1 VGPLGDNRIADA
13 FSPTPHGWQPG
24 VRLLRAVSRLIALLR
39 AISRPRIPK
48 APPLP
53 SGSRSV
59 LLYSPANLNNVDGS
73 TIWVDSVIR
82 TLLVDP
88 QMHVTLPLRA
98 PQRRDVITGAL
109 RRLDRVRL
117 VDAHPRL
124 AGRSLGLTT
133 TQALDLIERLDRDR
147 PFDAILLRSFQLCL
161 RATERQSLRGR
172 IWACYILEP
181 ERDPDDPDYR
191 REMGRIAEAS
201 RHVVVQS
208 EGMRRLLESVVP
220 EAIGRTI
227 VLPPGIPEA
236 TPRRADA
243 GRPVQRLVYTG
254 KFHPFYPVERMIDFM
269 TELRRS
275 EVPGLEF
282 HVAGDKFM
290 DVDDDPGYGS
300 RLRHLL
306 ETTPGVVWH
315 GSMPREEVVHLVA
328 EGGVALNLWDFSHGP
343 QMNDLVVS
351 TKLLDYASAGVP
363 VILTRTPTQVEL
375 YGADYPLFVDDVD
388 EALPLLRRVLTEPDL
403 YRLTA
408 ERSFEAS
415 RSYTYPRVHALIAP
429 YLGEGRSERTRER

>member
-1 VGPLGDNRIADA
+1 
-13 FSPTPHGWQPG
+13 
-24 VRLLRAVSRLIALLR
+24 
-39 AISRPRIPK
+39 
-48 APPLP
+48 
-53 SGSRSV
+53 V

-73 TIWVDSVIR
+73 TIWVDSVVQ

-88 QMHVTLPLRA
+88 QVHVTLPLRA

-109 RRLDRVRL
+109 RRLERVRL

-161 RATERQSLRGR
+161 RATERPSLRGR
-172 IWACYILEP
+172 IWACYVLEP
-181 ERDPDDPDYR
+181 ERDPDDPEYR
-191 REMGRIAEAS
+191 RDMGRIAEAS

-208 EGMRRLLESVVP
+208 EGMRQLLESVVA
-220 EAIGRTI
+220 EARGRTI
-227 VLPPGIPEA
+227 VLPPGIPDA
-236 TPRRADA
+236 TSRRADA

-269 TELRRS
+269 TELRRG
-275 EVPGLEF
+275 EAPDLEF

-290 DVDDDPGYGS
+290 DVEHDPGYAS

-315 GSMPREEVVHLVA
+315 GSMPREKVVDLVA
-328 EGGVALNLWDFSHGP
+328 EGGVALNLWDYRHGP
-343 QMNDLVVS
+343 QMNELVVS
-351 TKLLDYASAGVP
+351 TKLLDYASVGVP
-363 VILTRTPTQVEL
+363 VVLTRTPTQVEL
-375 YGADYPLFVDDVD
+375 YGNDYPLFVDAVD
-388 EALPLLRRVLTEPDL
+388 EALPLIRRVLTEPDL

-408 ERSFEAS
+408 ERSYEAS
-415 RSYTYPRVHALIAP
+415 RTYTYPRIHALIAP
-429 YLGEGRSERTRER
+429 YLAAGTSERISER